1 MYNIYIHIYIHMYIH
16 IYIHICV
23 CIHHEATVPFSCS
36 SRTPVAWKTS
46 SSSPKHQER
55 TGWHAVASADRSQW
69 AIINMYVRMYICI
82 CFLFYIYIYLYIYLY
97 IYIISLWIQTLFEK
111 GLDPKKSYPKYF
123 LRRPYQFTLSD
134 KLRRRTSFFL
144 QTAADDW
151 KTWPASGTPIL
162 QTDLSGLGYLGLLNS
177 IYRV

>member
-1 MYNIYIHIYIHMYIH
+1 MNPQFSLPRPLFLMPSDPRRLEDIQQQPKAPRAHWMARRS
-16 IYIHICV
+16 ICGQKPVGHHYYV
-23 CIHHEATVPFSCS
+23 C
-36 SRTPVAWKTS
+36 
-46 SSSPKHQER
+46 
-55 TGWHAVASADRSQW
+55 
-69 AIINMYVRMYICI
+69 
-82 CFLFYIYIYLYIYLY
+82 IYIYMYPIL
-97 IYIISLWIQTLFEK
+97 YIISLWIQTLFEK

-134 KLRRRTSFFL
+134 HLFPADLS
-144 QTAADDW
+144 DDW

>member
-1 MYNIYIHIYIHMYIH
+1 M
-16 IYIHICV
+16 CV
-23 CIHHEATVPFSCS
+23 CIHHEANWWIPNSLCPVPFSWCPQ
-36 SRTPVAWKTS
+36 TPVAWKTS

-69 AIINMYVRMYICI
+69 AIITMYVCIYIYICI
-82 CFLFYIYIYLYIYLY
+82 LFYIYIYYIPMDPNTVWEGTWPQK
-97 IYIISLWIQTLFEK
+97 IIPQVLPKEALSVHLVRPTQKTHLLFPA
-111 GLDPKKSYPKYF
+111 D
-123 LRRPYQFTLSD
+123 LS
-134 KLRRRTSFFL
+134 
-144 QTAADDW
+144 DDW